1 MKLIKIISAVLIGL
15 SLNSYS
21 QDFNG
26 ISNKSIKNTD
36 MPLPTPSKGKIDDAI
51 SKVGGKVE
59 DGANIVRDL
68 ITANPVRELT
78 IMVFMN
84 AKNNLEAAGLYN
96 INDMERI
103 GSSDKVNIIVEAG
116 RMNGQ
121 EGDVHDDGDWI
132 GVRRLYIKKDADT
145 KKINSQVVYSKSGQ
159 NVYDMGDYKK
169 VIEFVKWT
177 KQKFPA
183 KRYMLVLWDHGTGW
197 LDPQKKQEQSN
208 KGISFDDE
216 TGNYIATDEIGKIV
230 KEVGGVDI
238 LAFDACLMQM
248 AEVLAEVK
256 DYTKMVLGSEEVV
269 PGYGYPYGL
278 FLDAVVKNPNM
289 SNEDIGR
296 TVVASFKKFYEY
308 VKQPAMLSAVRSNKV
323 NQLNRLMADFAQAAM
338 AADEIE
344 ALKKARAEIIRF
356 DILGEDTDPNKKISF
371 FGDVYQFAD
380 IVSKNITKNDE
391 KSLNLKTKADML
403 KNFIIN
409 ELVIARGHYGNERA
423 GKSLDL
429 AFGVSAYFPPAE
441 TRITMDRIDA
451 ILKEPYANFKFAK
464 ETKWSDFV
472 KFLYEKAK

>member
-1 MKLIKIISAVLIGL
+1 MSIIKIISAVLL
-15 SLNSYS
+15 SFSLNSFS
-21 QDFNG
+21 QDFNQV
-26 ISNKSIKNTD
+26 SLKNIKNSEL
-36 MPLPTPSKGKIDDAI
+36 PVPTPSKGIVDELV
-51 SKVGGKVE
+51 SKAGGKVE
-59 DGANIVRDL
+59 DGANVVRDL
-68 ITANPVRELT
+68 ITSNPVRELT

-96 INDMERI
+96 INDMERV

-121 EGDVHDDGDWI
+121 EGDTHDDGDWI

-145 KKINSQVVYSKSGQ
+145 KKITSQIVYSKSGQ

-183 KRYMLVLWDHGTGW
+183 RRYMLVLWDHGTGW

-216 TGNYIATDEIGKIV
+216 TGNYISTEEIGKIV
-230 KEVGGVDI
+230 KESGGVDI

-256 DYTKMVLGSEEVV
+256 DYTKVVIGSEEVV

-278 FLDAVVKNPNM
+278 FLDVIVKKPSM
-289 SNEDIGR
+289 SNEDIAK
-296 TVVASFKKFYEY
+296 TIVSSFEKFYAY
-308 VKQPAMLSAVRSNKV
+308 VKQPAMLSAVRSNRIS
-323 NQLNRLMADFAQAAM
+323 QFNRLMADFAQASM

-344 ALKKARAEIIRF
+344 ALKKARTDIIRF
-356 DILGEDTDPNKKISF
+356 DILGEDTDPDKKISF

-380 IVSKNITKNDE
+380 IVSKNISKNDE
-391 KSLNLKTKADML
+391 KSINLKMKADML
-403 KNFIIN
+403 KNFITS
-409 ELVIARGHYGNERA
+409 EFVISRGSYGNERT
-423 GKSLDL
+423 GKSLSL
-429 AFGVSAYFPPAE
+429 AFGVSAYFPPVE
-441 TRITMDRIDA
+441 TRITMDRIDS
-451 ILKEPYANFKFAK
+451 ILKQPYAQFKFAK
-464 ETKWSDFV
+464 ETKWNDFV